1 MRERTIK
8 PQNWKISAKIA
19 FSVIVLYFLF
29 RKCDWPELFSTLKNA
44 NLLLVL
50 LSFFVVQLT
59 HAVAAFRW
67 RLLCRKARFFPL
79 FKLVYVSRLYSTV
92 LPGQLFGEA
101 AKVVYISQSNPEI
114 LPEEATASVVVD
126 KIAGLIGLL
135 LIGIGGVL
143 FSSSM
148 QSRDVL
154 GWFAVCT
161 LVLVLC
167 VALPAFPPVSRLIN
181 RVLDAIKH
189 RFPKAGGITERLRL
203 FLTSWQSYL
212 KTPLVLLL
220 SVFAACVFQ
229 LLSTAGMS
237 LLGHAVGV
245 SVPLTDWCW
254 IFAVLSVALLLP
266 VSFAGLGVRE
276 ATLVGFLGA
285 LGASRELAL
294 SASLLSLL
302 IQVVDSL
309 IGGAIVLFDPSMKRR
324 AAITLKPDGSN
335 PASGTS
341 E

>member
-1 MRERTIK
+1 
-8 PQNWKISAKIA
+8 
-19 FSVIVLYFLF
+19 
-29 RKCDWPELFSTLKNA
+29 
-44 NLLLVL
+44 
-50 LSFFVVQLT
+50 
-59 HAVAAFRW
+59 
-67 RLLCRKARFFPL
+67 
-79 FKLVYVSRLYSTV
+79 
-92 LPGQLFGEA
+92 
-101 AKVVYISQSNPEI
+101 
-114 LPEEATASVVVD
+114 
-126 KIAGLIGLL
+126 
-135 LIGIGGVL
+135 
-143 FSSSM
+143 
-148 QSRDVL
+148 
-154 GWFAVCT
+154 
-161 LVLVLC
+161 
-167 VALPAFPPVSRLIN
+167 
-181 RVLDAIKH
+181 
-189 RFPKAGGITERLRL
+189 
-203 FLTSWQSYL
+203 
-212 KTPLVLLL
+212 
-220 SVFAACVFQ
+220 
-229 LLSTAGMS
+229 MS